1 MLFAMA
7 LCDKIL
13 LQVFGGFLSGRGTW
27 GIYAIELLLLVIAAP
42 NLIRAVH
49 KWDVVVFFGWASLLL
64 INVMFLRR
72 EQQEYMSRLIEVFAQ
87 CFPLYFLGRAV
98 ANDEDANILKCMQWI
113 VVLVGLGYAMS
124 LLRYGLDYGEMSYSQ
139 YMGYTL
145 LPAACIALCLS
156 LKGRLLMIPFAALL
170 LYGVVASGARGP
182 LLSLL
187 LVGAVYVFGRMN
199 NFSAKRAI
207 LLIVVGMI
215 VAVVWVNFETILN
228 SMIRFF
234 ESNGFSV
241 RVLNSLMEG
250 TFAEGNGRNELYELS
265 LQGAWDY
272 PFGIGIFR
280 DRQYLQLGWI
290 GMVNDSSYG
299 YYSHN
304 LFLEFLLQYG
314 IVIGMLLSI
323 VFSVFTWKAFRNSR
337 KSETG
342 LVCMTVL
349 LGVGLFPLM
358 VSASYV
364 EWAPFYLMVGYMVTI
379 AQKNRSVMLQEEKDG
394 TQDYKKNSK

>member
-7 LCDKIL
+7 LCDKML
-13 LQVFGGFLSGRGTW
+13 LQVLGGVLGKVGVWGT
-27 GIYAIELLLLVIAAP
+27 YAIALILLAAALP
-42 NLIRAVH
+42 NILRVVH
-49 KWDVVVFFGWASLLL
+49 KWDVVAFLGWASLLL
-64 INVMFLRR
+64 INVLFLRR
-72 EQQEYMSRLIEVFAQ
+72 EQQEYTSCMIEVFVK
-87 CFPLYFLGRAV
+87 CFPLYFLGRA
-98 ANDEDANILKCMQWI
+98 AADDEDANILKCMQWI
-113 VVLVGLGYAMS
+113 VVLIGLGYVLS
-124 LLRYGLDYGEMSYSQ
+124 LLRNGLDYGNKSYSQ

-145 LPAACIALCLS
+145 LPAAGIALCLS
-156 LKGRLLMIPFAALL
+156 LKGKLLQIPFAALL

-182 LLSLL
+182 LLCLL
-187 LVGAVYVFGRMN
+187 LVGAVYIVGRMN
-199 NFSAKRAI
+199 NFSTKRVI

-215 VAVVWVNFETILN
+215 VAVVWVNFETILD

-234 ESNGFSV
+234 ERNGFSV
-241 RVLNSLMEG
+241 RVLNSLAQG
-250 TFAEGNGRNELYELS
+250 TFAEDSARNELYELS
-265 LQGAWDY
+265 LQGAWDH

-290 GMVNDSSYG
+290 GMVNDSSSG

-337 KSETG
+337 KSETR
-342 LVCMTVL
+342 LVCLTVL

-358 VSASYV
+358 VSESYL
-364 EWAPFYLMVGYMVTI
+364 EWEPFYLLVGYMVTTT
-379 AQKNRSVMLQEEKDG
+379 QKGRSAKRLEG
-394 TQDYKKNSK
+394 TNGTPSC